1 MIKGFNF
8 FENGVNDES
17 VIHHG
22 REQTRWKKVYW
33 AMEGMNINKDQK
45 GSTNVFVICV
55 NGKMDKSQAS
65 QRGVMT

>member
-1 MIKGFNF
+1 
-8 FENGVNDES
+8 
-17 VIHHG
+17 
-22 REQTRWKKVYW
+22 
-33 AMEGMNINKDQK
+33 MEGMNINKDQK